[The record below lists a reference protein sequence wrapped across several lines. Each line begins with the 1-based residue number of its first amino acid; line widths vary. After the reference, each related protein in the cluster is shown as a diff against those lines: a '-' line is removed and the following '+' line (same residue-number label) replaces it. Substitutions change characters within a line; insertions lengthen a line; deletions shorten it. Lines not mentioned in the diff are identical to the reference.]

1 MANIK
6 SLCVYCGSSNMVS
19 DKHLAK
25 AHQLGRLAAENNIKI
40 VYGGGRVGSMGR
52 VADGALAHNGTV
64 TGIIPQYLDKLEVAH
79 KEVNELIVVDS
90 MHTRKMTMFEQSDAF
105 CILPGGL
112 GTLDEFF
119 EIATWKQLGMHDKPL
134 IVVNLENFW
143 DPLLNLIN
151 HQISAGYLR
160 QDPDNIYSVV
170 NSIEEIFTQL
180 ESMPRT
186 SIETDIKR
194 L

>member
-1 MANIK
+1 MTNIK
-6 SLCVYCGSSNMVS
+6 SICVYCGSSNLVS
-19 DKHLAK
+19 DEHLAK
-25 AHQLGRLAAENNIKI
+25 AHQLGRLAAENGIEI

-64 TGIIPQYLDKLEVAH
+64 TGIIPEYLDKLEVAH
-79 KEVNELIVVDS
+79 KDVNELIVVDS
-90 MHTRKMTMFEQSDAF
+90 MHTRKMAMFERSDAF

-134 IVVNLENFW
+134 IIVNLENFW
-143 DPLLNLIN
+143 TPLLDLIR

-160 QDPDNIYSVV
+160 QNPADIYSVV
-170 NSIEEIFTQL
+170 NNIEEVFTQL
-180 ESMPRT
+180 KSMPE
-186 SIETDIKR
+186 SNIETDIKQ